1 MRSFV
6 LKAAVIAIIAFT
18 VPFQIFA
25 DTLFLSPASGT
36 YTSGKTFVVNVYVST
51 PQAINAISGNISFPQ
66 DKLQVIS
73 VTKADSI
80 LTLWVAEPGYSNV
93 QGNVSF
99 EGVVPN
105 PGFIGSSGKVLTIN
119 FRVVGQGSA
128 TVRFDSASVL
138 ANDGSGTNILK
149 TSRSATFNLGSAPTQ
164 DIIETVPAPV
174 VETAPTLT
182 PRAPSIVSTDFSDSK
197 QWYAKATGVFSWNVP
212 EDVTAAKLLFGK
224 NSNSAPTVLYEPA
237 IGNKEL
243 TDLTDGVWYL
253 HAQFENKHGWGG
265 IAHYQFRVDNT
276 KPDSFAITEFGNQDD
291 TSPQRR
297 FEFEATDGTSGIDK
311 YSIQIDGGEVETWRD
326 DGTGIF
332 VTKALPPG
340 NHTMI
345 ARAYDEAGNFT
356 VASVDFDIKPIPAPE
371 IDTYTKEVTP
381 ESPLV
386 VQGKALPGATIH
398 IYLSKKGADD
408 LEFKTTADQQG
419 TFSALFNGE
428 IPRGS
433 YKLFAIA
440 EDTRGAKSE
449 PSAEKA
455 IVVKDSKL
463 VSLGEKLT
471 NILII
476 ALPVVALFLCAVF
489 MLVWGLHKINKFR
502 KTVRKELRQVES
514 TLDRAFELF
523 KEDIEDSIHMLEH
536 ARSKRRLTEEEG
548 EIINRFRENL
558 ASAEKVI
565 KKEIHDVEKE
575 LG

>member
-6 LKAAVIAIIAFT
+6 LKAAVIAIILTA
-18 VPFQIFA
+18 PLQLFA

-73 VTKADSI
+73 VTKPDSI

-93 QGNVSF
+93 QGTVSF

-105 PGFIGSSGKVLTIN
+105 PGFIGSSGKIVTIN

-128 TVRFDSASVL
+128 TVKFDSASVL
-138 ANDGSGTNILK
+138 ANDGSGTNILR
-149 TSRSATFNLGSAPTQ
+149 TSRSATFNLGSAPVQ

-174 VETAPTLT
+174 VQNVDPLT
-182 PRAPSIVSTDFSDSK
+182 PKAPVVTSADFADSK
-197 QWYAKATGVFSWNVP
+197 LWYAKSTGVFSWNVP
-212 EDVTAAKLLFGK
+212 SDVTAAKLLFGK
-224 NSNSAPTVLYEPA
+224 NSNSEPTVLYEPA

-253 HAQFENKHGWGG
+253 HAQFKNAEGWGG

-276 KPDSFAITEFGNQDD
+276 KPDSFTITELGNQDE

-297 FEFEATDGTSGIDK
+297 FQFEATDGTSGIDK
-311 YSIQIDGGEVETWRD
+311 YGIQIDGGEAEMWRD
-326 DGTGIF
+326 DGTGIY
-332 VTKALPPG
+332 VTKALLPG
-340 NHTMI
+340 DHTMI

-356 VASVDFDIKPIPAPE
+356 VASVDFVIKPIPAPE

-398 IYLSKKGADD
+398 VYLSKKGEED
-408 LEFKTTADQQG
+408 LQFKTTADARG
-419 TFSALFNGE
+419 AFSALFNGE

-455 IVVKDSKL
+455 IVVMNSKL

-476 ALPVVALFLCAVF
+476 IIPVVALFLCTLF

-502 KTVRKELRQVES
+502 RTVRKELRQVES

-536 ARSKRRLTEEEG
+536 ARTKRRLTEEEG

-565 KKEIHDVEKE
+565 KKEIRDVERE
-575 LG
+575 LGG